1 MKNLIQYILLGIIII
16 FIMWL
21 FFVLMSMPIWVVVL
35 LIIAIRYKDIKEF
48 INKQT
53 NGIKH

>member
-16 FIMWL
+16 FIIWL
-21 FFVLMSMPIWVVVL
+21 FLVLMSTPIWVVVL